1 MIITIVRFGVAA
13 VFGTAVIAAHAGSVS
28 WKPDTNVEIV
38 VGVSPGGSNDRVARM
53 IQRIWQE
60 KRMLDKAAIVVNK
73 PGGGGT
79 IAWSYLNQHS
89 GDGHFLAVNSVPL
102 VINHIMGRTPL
113 KHTDFTLIATLI
125 NEYVGFA
132 VKTDSPLQSARDV
145 IERLKVDPA
154 SLSIAFAS
162 SRGNMIHASVV
173 LAMKAAGVEH
183 HKLKTVVFNSGG
195 ESMIALLGGHVDLAT
210 GGVASV
216 LPHLRAGKVRVIA
229 ISAPQRLGGS
239 YASVPT
245 WREQGVDVV
254 AASWYVVLGP
264 KGLAPAHVAFWEDRL
279 ARAAETAEWKS
290 ELEKNSWES
299 NHLNGEATRR
309 FLDTQYHMLRAVLTD
324 LGLAK

>member
-1 MIITIVRFGVAA
+1 MLTRFGFVVALA
-13 VFGTAVIAAHAGSVS
+13 MTIAAAHAASVS
-28 WKPDTNVEIV
+28 WKPETNVEIV
-38 VGVSPGGSNDRVARM
+38 VGVNPGGSNDKIARM

-60 KRMLDKAAIVVNK
+60 KRMLDKATIVVNK

-79 IAWSYLNQHS
+79 IAWSYLSQHS

-113 KHTDFTLIATLI
+113 KHTDFTPIATLI

-132 VKTDSPLQSARDV
+132 VKADSPLKSARDV

-162 SRGNMIHASVV
+162 SRGNMIHASIV

-183 HKLKTVVFNSGG
+183 HKLRTVVFNSGG
-195 ESMIALLGGHVDLAT
+195 ETMIALLGGHVDLAT
-210 GGVASV
+210 GGAASV
-216 LPHLRAGKVRVIA
+216 LPHLRAGKLRVIA

-239 YASVPT
+239 FASVPT
-245 WREQGVDVV
+245 WKELGVDVV
-254 AASWYVVLGP
+254 AASWYVVVGP
-264 KGLAPAHVAFWEDRL
+264 KGLAPAQVAFWEDRL
-279 ARAAETAEWKS
+279 AKATETAEWKS
-290 ELEKNSWES
+290 ELEKNSWDS
-299 NHLNGEATRR
+299 YYLNSEATPR
-309 FLDTQYHMLRAVLTD
+309 FLDAQYNMLKGVLTD